1 MDLKKLRYFKAIIQ
15 AGSFTKAARQLN
27 VAQSALSLHM
37 KRLEEAFGKDLLIRG
52 TKGIFPTEAGAL
64 IYERADRI
72 LADVEKAW
80 QDVRDFGEK
89 PKGTVRI
96 GLPGTISSV
105 LSEPLIAACQEK
117 YPDIKLVIA
126 DAMSGFVKDWL
137 AEGQVDLAVLY
148 LDIQTDVISS
158 SLMLEEE
165 IVAVHPYSQKGADTI
180 SSEDLAA
187 DPLILPSRSH
197 GLRVMLEGEVPV
209 IGGRIVPTIEVDSFN
224 TIKKLVEKGYGC
236 SLLPLYAV
244 HQEVKDNRLTVTRL
258 KDRQLWRRLYLARGI
273 SIPSTSASREVM
285 ALLVEQITALVRTG
299 HWAGARLSSRKGTI

>member
-1 MDLKKLRYFKAIIQ
+1 MDLKKLKYFKAIIQ
-15 AGSFTKAARQLN
+15 TGSFTKAARQLN

-37 KRLEEAFGKDLLIRG
+37 KRLEETFGKELLVRSS
-52 TKGIFPTEAGAL
+52 KGVMPTEAGAL
-64 IYERADRI
+64 LYERANRI
-72 LADVEKAW
+72 LSDIEKAW

-89 PKGTVRI
+89 PNGTVRI

-105 LSEPLIAACQEK
+105 LSEPLIAACRET
-117 YPDIKLVIA
+117 YPDIRLVIA

-165 IVAVHPYSQKGADTI
+165 IVAVHPCSSKRAGTI
-180 SSEDLAA
+180 SSEELAV

-197 GLRVMLEGEVPV
+197 GLRVMLEGELPV
-209 IGGRIVPTIEVDSFN
+209 IGDRIVPTIEVDSFN

-258 KDRQLWRRLYLARGI
+258 KDRQLWRRLYLARGKTT
-273 SIPSTSASREVM
+273 PSTLASKEVM
-285 ALLVEQITALVRTG
+285 ALLVEQITALVEAG
-299 HWAGARLSSRKGTI
+299 HWAGARLP